1 MLGQGPSAWGH
12 SHVRNVITH
21 GGFPFSL
28 QLLASCSPRPFRPG
42 HLARLSSRRGSVS
55 CAGRPHFLSGPSA
68 STPHTLFKNRNSF
81 IEMEFVNYEV
91 HSFQVCSAMVFF
103 SMFTEL
109 FGHHL
114 TLILGH
120 FLTPNQKPAPISS
133 HPPTPTPPQPRP
145 VTGCGRLCR
154 CVCSGRPHRRGVPR
168 AVVGGR
174 LLSLSMT
181 FSHPCHCPQRR
192 RAGRPRTSDF
202 PHPLETFFRVN
213 P

>member
-133 HPPTPTPPQPRP
+133 HPPHPHPTAAEAGHRLRASLQVR
-145 VTGCGRLCR
+145 VLWTSTQTGRAACGRRWPASFTQHDLL
-154 CVCSGRPHRRGVPR
+154 SP
-168 AVVGGR
+168 
-174 LLSLSMT
+174 LSLSPAT
-181 FSHPCHCPQRR
+181 PCWAP
-192 RAGRPRTSDF
+192 SDVRL
-202 PHPLETFFRVN
+202 PAPVGDVL
-213 P
+213 